1 MKIVIRHIN
10 RITGILRKFI
20 LVNFFMVL
28 IVIPVSANSMS
39 YDQFHH
45 SYSIFHNNFIKQE
58 CIPTTTI
65 GSLVIRQNVTVSSGN
80 IFFGASSSNAAEEGL
95 ANSGPIMRSLGAA
108 SKAEMLAKKLNLNI
122 NSPVTRQVL
131 NSLDQTVESFI
142 NTYRKGSIKSV
153 FPGEYLNMTVED
165 ALRSG
170 NTTVRKLLTDGR
182 FVK

>member
-1 MKIVIRHIN
+1 MYQKGRSDGVVYGTALSLAATF
-10 RITGILRKFI
+10 ITGYGEYS
-20 LVNFFMVL
+20 MVSRAAVGE
-28 IVIPVSANSMS
+28 IV
-39 YDQFHH
+39 
-45 SYSIFHNNFIKQE
+45 
-58 CIPTTTI
+58 
-65 GSLVIRQNVTVSSGN
+65 
-80 IFFGASSSNAAEEGL
+80 AETGL

-122 NSPVTRQVL
+122 NSPVARQVL